1 MFPFWTLKNNVPKTF
16 MDIYSGTHQ
25 HAFLGEIYIGVEL
38 LGLMYMTY
46 SVLLDTDNVF
56 IKVILPI
63 YTDLRH

>member
-1 MFPFWTLKNNVPKTF
+1 